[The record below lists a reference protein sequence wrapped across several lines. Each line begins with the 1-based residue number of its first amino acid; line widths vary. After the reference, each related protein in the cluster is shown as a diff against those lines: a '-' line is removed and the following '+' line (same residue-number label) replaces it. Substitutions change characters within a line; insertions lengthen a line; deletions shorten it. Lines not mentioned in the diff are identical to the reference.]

1 LISRGSAIYNIGMK
15 RFSRKKV
22 ISSLV
27 LAAAG
32 LVLLIMNVSLRPEN
46 QAVVINP
53 QLLNLSEQFQLTG
66 EIHVTQHWPAFLWP
80 GQRGQVKLTIE
91 YFGDPS
97 ELTAPGLAWQARL
110 ELPHFNL
117 NPGITITQTL
127 QPGRVQNMIWTID
140 SSQRGVV
147 AGTLWL
153 NLVRPGASDG
163 VVNELILSS
172 PIQVQVPFQAFLPW
186 QVFNI
191 LVWAWLAVALLSWIL
206 VMRDAL

>member
-1 LISRGSAIYNIGMK
+1 MK

-22 ISSLV
+22 ISNLV

-32 LVLLIMNVSLRPEN
+32 LVLLIMNISLRPEN

-53 QLLNLSEQFQLTG
+53 QLLDLSEQFQLTG
-66 EIHVTQHWPAFLWP
+66 EIRVTQHWPAFLWP
-80 GQRGQVKLTIE
+80 GQPGQVKLTIE
-91 YFGDPS
+91 NSGGSSD
-97 ELTAPGLAWQARL
+97 LTASGLAWQARL
-110 ELPHFNL
+110 ELPRFNL
-117 NPGITITQTL
+117 NPGVTITQTL
-127 QPGRVQNMIWTID
+127 QPGRVQHMIWTID

-147 AGTLWL
+147 SGTLWL

-172 PIQVQVPFQAFLPW
+172 PIQVQVPFQAFLSW

-191 LVWAWLAVALLSWIL
+191 LVWTWLVVALLSWIL